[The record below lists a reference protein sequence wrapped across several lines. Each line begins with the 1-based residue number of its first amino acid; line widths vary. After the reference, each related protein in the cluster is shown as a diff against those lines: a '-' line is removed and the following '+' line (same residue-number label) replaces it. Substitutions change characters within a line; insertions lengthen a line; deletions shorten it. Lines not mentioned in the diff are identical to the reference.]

1 MQLVADAVM
10 SLSVLSN
17 ILGDNLLPLLQDGQ
31 LNVLVQ
37 DDCVIDYA
45 TLNLDVVPVPSAVI
59 LGGLGLAVASWRLRR
74 MKDNKE
80 VSE

>member
-1 MQLVADAVM
+1 M
-10 SLSVLSN
+10 LSN

>member
-1 MQLVADAVM
+1 
-10 SLSVLSN
+10 VLSN

-45 TLNLDVVPVPSAVI
+45 TLNLDVVPAPTAVI
-59 LGGLGLAVASWRLRR
+59 LGSLGLTFSGWLLKRNR
-74 MKDNKE
+74 MI
-80 VSE
+80 